1 MRPCEDRGPRTALG
15 GGLAFPEAAPEM
27 LGAEPGG
34 PSECGWEGPEVG
46 GSVGRW
52 VAARTLVPTL
62 RLCPPPHLSLPPALA
77 IIPQN
82 PLNRWQRGCSS
93 PNLQKRKLSPREGQR
108 GGHRASGIS
117 ADPGSR
123 TRLLPPDRLPPAAM
137 SPDSFRPR
145 GWLPLLAGFLAGQ
158 RDPKMDL
165 QEEVPAG

>member
-1 MRPCEDRGPRTALG
+1 MRPGEDRVVG

-34 PSECGWEGPEVG
+34 PSECGWEGPAVG
-46 GSVGRW
+46 GSQPAHW
-52 VAARTLVPTL
+52 SPPCAFALHPT
-62 RLCPPPHLSLPPALA
+62 CPSPLHCA

-93 PNLQKRKLSPREGQR
+93 PNLQKRKLSPREGQQ

-123 TRLLPPDRLPPAAM
+123 TRLLPPDRLPPAAIV
-137 SPDSFRPR
+137 PR
-145 GWLPLLAGFLAGQ
+145 LLPPQWVAATPGRVPGWAAG
-158 RDPKMDL
+158 PEMDL
-165 QEEVPAG
+165 QVEVPAG